1 MKLINQS
8 AEIWEQPEGEVG
20 IYKQIEK
27 AARLCYKS
35 EDKTTEDSYKRF
47 IDMLNTN
54 GHQSPL
60 EHGTVYL
67 KYRVTIPDDL
77 LVKSYSNNPHSQV
90 RIVDD
95 IETGNKYAYITTN
108 FRVIK
113 EHQWEDDLKYLC
125 EPTEYHEK
133 RISVHI
139 TTSIG
144 ISRELN
150 RHRCHSICE
159 ESTRYCNYSKDKFDN
174 TLTFIL
180 PNWIH
185 ISDMHLGEKLDI
197 HPMMKLL
204 TGQYDKESMDIRF
217 LVPLAHAAH
226 TYKCLIANG
235 CKPQQARD
243 VLPLATKTELIHTAF
258 ESDWEEFFKLR
269 CSSAAHPMM
278 QELAN
283 QIKKLIYKD
292 KS

>member
-1 MKLINQS
+1 MKLIRQS
-8 AEIWEQPEGEVG
+8 AEIWNQSVGEKG
-20 IYKQIEK
+20 IYQAIEH

-35 EDKTTEDSYKRF
+35 EDKVTEDSYRRF

-67 KYRVTIPDDL
+67 QYEVAKGAYNPLSKYYNDKYSKVNYN
-77 LVKSYSNNPHSQV
+77 VKQLSV
-90 RIVDD
+90 RLFV
-95 IETGNKYAYITTN
+95 TTN
-108 FRVIK
+108 YRVIK
-113 EHQWEDDLKYLC
+113 EHGWEKDLTYLC

-133 RISVHI
+133 RISIHI

-159 ESTRYCNYSKDKFDN
+159 ESTRYCNYSKDKFN
-174 TLTFIL
+174 NELTFII
-180 PNWIH
+180 PNWVSANWVNTHGPNKDNESPYIN
-185 ISDMHLGEKLDI
+185 DI
-197 HPMMKLL
+197 TWNSFMEVAEYNYMFLL
-204 TGQYDKESMDIRF
+204 KHGW
-217 LVPLAHAAH
+217 
-226 TYKCLIANG
+226 
-235 CKPQQARD
+235 KPQQARD

-269 CSSAAHPMM
+269 CSPAAHPMM

-283 QIKKLIYKD
+283 QIKELIHKD

>member
-8 AEIWEQPEGEVG
+8 AEIWKQPEGEIG
-20 IYKQIEK
+20 IYKQIER

-35 EDKTTEDSYKRF
+35 EDKTTEDSYQRF
-47 IDMLNTN
+47 MDMLNIN

-60 EHGTVYL
+60 EHGTAYFTTDND
-67 KYRVTIPDDL
+67 RVIESY
-77 LVKSYSNNPHSQV
+77 KSNPYSKVTMQGW
-90 RIVDD
+90 D
-95 IETGNKYAYITTN
+95 AYITTN

-113 EHQWEDDLKYLC
+113 EHGWEDDFKYLC
-125 EPTEYHEK
+125 GPTEYHEK

-159 ESTRYCNYSKDKFDN
+159 ESTRYCNYSKNKFGGEVA
-174 TLTFIL
+174 FIK
-180 PNWIH
+180 PCWEIKTADEVVTPEGTHMSSN
-185 ISDMHLGEKLDI
+185 SNE
-197 HPMMKLL
+197 
-204 TGQYDKESMDIRF
+204 F
-217 LVPLAHAAH
+217 
-226 TYKCLIANG
+226 LIALKDAEEHYLSLLAKG
-235 CKPQQARD
+235 WKPQQARD

-269 CSSAAHPMM
+269 CSPAAHPMM

-283 QIKKLIYKD
+283 QIKELVQNHK
-292 KS
+292 

>member
-8 AEIWEQPEGEVG
+8 AEIWKQPEGEVG
-20 IYKQIEK
+20 IYKQVER

-35 EDKTTEDSYKRF
+35 EDKVTKDSYQRF
-47 IDMLNTN
+47 MDMLNTN
-54 GHQSPL
+54 GHHSPL

-67 KYRVTIPDDL
+67 KYRVIIPDDL
-77 LVKSYSNNPHSQV
+77 LVKSYSHNPHSQV

-95 IETGNKYAYITTN
+95 IDTGNKYAYITTN
-108 FRVIK
+108 YRVIK
-113 EHQWEDDLKYLC
+113 EHQWEDDFKYLC
-125 EPTEYHEK
+125 KPTEYHAK

-159 ESTRYCNYSKDKFDN
+159 ESTRYCNYSKDKFGN
-174 TLTFIL
+174 EVTFII
-180 PNWIH
+180 PNWVNTFCPNKLQEGPGAN
-185 ISDMHLGEKLDI
+185 DMTWSNFLEEAEYSY
-197 HPMMKLL
+197 LL
-204 TGQYDKESMDIRF
+204 LLKQGW
-217 LVPLAHAAH
+217 
-226 TYKCLIANG
+226 
-235 CKPQQARD
+235 KPQQARD

-269 CSSAAHPMM
+269 CSLAAHPMM

-283 QIKKLIYKD
+283 QIKDLIHK
-292 KS
+292 K

>member
-20 IYKQIEK
+20 IYKQVER

-35 EDKTTEDSYKRF
+35 EDKVTEDSYKRF

-60 EHGTVYL
+60 EHGTIYL
-67 KYRVTIPDDL
+67 AFHEPWDARHYERTIKYILNP
-77 LVKSYSNNPHSQV
+77 YSKVSDSIYDRNDYQDGERQYS
-90 RIVDD
+90 
-95 IETGNKYAYITTN
+95 TAYVTTN

-113 EHQWEDDLKYLC
+113 ENGWEEDLKYLC

-159 ESTRYCNYSKDKFDN
+159 ESTRYCNYSKDKFGN
-174 TLTFIL
+174 ELTFII
-180 PNWIH
+180 PNWVNTH
-185 ISDMHLGEKLDI
+185 CPSKHQEGPGATDMAWSNSLEEAEYNY
-197 HPMMKLL
+197 LL
-204 TGQYDKESMDIRF
+204 LLKQGW
-217 LVPLAHAAH
+217 
-226 TYKCLIANG
+226 
-235 CKPQQARD
+235 KPQQARD

-269 CSSAAHPMM
+269 CSPAAHPMM

-283 QIKKLIYKD
+283 QIKELIHK
-292 KS
+292 K